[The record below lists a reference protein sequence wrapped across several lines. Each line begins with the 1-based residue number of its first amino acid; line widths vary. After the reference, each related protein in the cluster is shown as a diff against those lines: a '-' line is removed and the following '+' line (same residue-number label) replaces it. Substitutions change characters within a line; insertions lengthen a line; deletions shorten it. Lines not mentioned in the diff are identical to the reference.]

1 MDEGG
6 ASLLTVKG
14 LAKRFPGV
22 VALAGVDLSAEAGE
36 VHALVGANGA
46 GKSTLMHMIS
56 GAQSPSEGEIRIDGK
71 PVRLTDPAAAQ
82 ELGIATVYQEFSL
95 VPQLSVARNIFLG
108 REPRGR
114 FGLIDRSRLVADTRA
129 LLGRFSLEL

>member
-1 MDEGG
+1 MDGAV

-22 VALAGVDLSAEAGE
+22 VALAGVDLSADRGE

-46 GKSTLMHMIS
+46 GKSTLMHLIS
-56 GAQSPSEGEIRIDGK
+56 GAQAPSEGEICIDGK
-71 PVRLTDPAAAQ
+71 AVRFADPAAAQ
-82 ELGIATVYQEFSL
+82 DLGIATVYQEFSL

-108 REPRGR
+108 REPKGA
-114 FGLIDRSRLVADTRA
+114 FGLIDRRR
-129 LLGRFSLEL
+129 